1 MIVRQEWFDSFQLV
15 EMIEQ
20 RRGGRERIPGA
31 PAKRPAALTF
41 PGPSSIELLA
51 PERELESI
59 SSPFG
64 IEEQKPRRAFWFNVN
79 AELIIYG
86 ATDPTARVAIGG
98 REIKL
103 RPDGTFSYRFA
114 LPDGQFDLP
123 AEAVSVDDDR
133 RRAELRFSR
142 NTKYQGEV
150 GAHPQD
156 PRLKIPAV
164 ENVV

>member
-1 MIVRQEWFDSFQLV
+1 M
-15 EMIEQ
+15 EMIEE

-31 PAKRPAALTF
+31 PAKRPVALAF

-64 IEEQKPRRAFWFNVN
+64 IEEQKPRRDFWFNVN
-79 AELIIYG
+79 AELIVYG
-86 ATDPTARVAIGG
+86 ATEPTARVTIGG

-142 NTKYQGEV
+142 KTKYQGEV

-156 PRLKIPAV
+156 PRLKIPAA